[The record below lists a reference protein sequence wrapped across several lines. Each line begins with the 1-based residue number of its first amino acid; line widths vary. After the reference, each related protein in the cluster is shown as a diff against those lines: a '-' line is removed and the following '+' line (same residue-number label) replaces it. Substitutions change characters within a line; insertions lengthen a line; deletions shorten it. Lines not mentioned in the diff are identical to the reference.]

1 MGSKGHLGAMVL
13 VKDSVLMESVIWVIG
28 GEIVVET
35 SFGNSALVLHL
46 PLIWLYRK
54 AI

>member
-1 MGSKGHLGAMVL
+1 MGSEGHIGAMVL
-13 VKDSVLMESVIWVIG
+13 GKDTVLMESVIWVIG
-28 GEIVVET
+28 DEIVMET